1 MRSIN
6 ERSENEQTPPLE
18 GTAYRELRVLEE
30 MDGTAEI
37 SQRRLSSQLG
47 VALGVTNLLVKK
59 LAKQGYIRVTQLGW
73 KRWAY
78 VVTPRGMARKIHLT
92 KAYVER
98 FIDHYSRV
106 RALLREDLRDQGF
119 TPTTQVAVVGTTEI
133 SELAFLAL
141 RDIGATNI
149 DVYAINPVR
158 QEFLGITVQDLNFL
172 APSKYGFVV
181 LTQSNDENG
190 LRESLLS
197 NGVLESQIVELFRVP
212 DGAQATTDIDSELG
226 TN

>member
-1 MRSIN
+1 M
-6 ERSENEQTPPLE
+6 
-18 GTAYRELRVLEE
+18 Y
-30 MDGTAEI
+30 
-37 SQRRLSSQLG
+37 
-47 VALGVTNLLVKK
+47 
-59 LAKQGYIRVTQLGW
+59 
-73 KRWAY
+73 KR
-78 VVTPRGMARKIHLT
+78 
-92 KAYVER
+92 
-98 FIDHYSRV
+98 
-106 RALLREDLRDQGF
+106 Q
-119 TPTTQVAVVGTTEI
+119 TTQVAVVGTTEI

-172 APSKYGFVV
+172 DPSKYGFVV
-181 LTQSNDENG
+181 LTQSNDEDG

-212 DGAQATTDIDSELG
+212 DGSQSTTDIDSELG

>member
-1 MRSIN
+1 
-6 ERSENEQTPPLE
+6 
-18 GTAYRELRVLEE
+18 
-30 MDGTAEI
+30 
-37 SQRRLSSQLG
+37 
-47 VALGVTNLLVKK
+47 
-59 LAKQGYIRVTQLGW
+59 
-73 KRWAY
+73 
-78 VVTPRGMARKIHLT
+78 MARKIHLT

-149 DVYAINPVR
+149 DVYAISPVR

-172 APSKYGFVV
+172 DPSKYGFVV
-181 LTQSNDENG
+181 LTQSNDEDG

-197 NGVLESQIVELFRVP
+197 NGVLESQIVELFREP
-212 DGAQATTDIDSELG
+212 DGSQATTDIDSELG